1 MSKDMRDW
9 PRANLGVAANIFKH
23 LKTTCRSACS
33 SVPRV
38 KTLENPQPE
47 PDAESLASF
56 HLALRTTQEMAN
68 NFGQA
73 AHQFNLL
80 GKNKQGNNKDKNNIE
95 QP

>member
-1 MSKDMRDW
+1 MQKWM
-9 PRANLGVAANIFKH
+9 LI
-23 LKTTCRSACS
+23 S
-33 SVPRV
+33 SSCQDSRKSV
-38 KTLENPQPE
+38 
-47 PDAESLASF
+47 ASF

>member
-23 LKTTCRSACS
+23 LKTTCRSECS

-47 PDAESLASF
+47 PDAESLGVVSPGF
-56 HLALRTTQEMAN
+56 AN
-68 NFGQA
+68 YSGNGQ
-73 AHQFNLL
+73 QFWT
-80 GKNKQGNNKDKNNIE
+80 GGPPI
-95 QP
+95 